1 MIIPIQIEKY
11 FLHYYLIAGIIA
23 AIKEAIFYR
32 KSTKEIDS
40 IFFGLVLTCFFIGFI
55 LLPVQMYNW
64 AWDKWNKK
72 V

>member
-1 MIIPIQIEKY
+1 MY
-11 FLHYYLIAGIIA
+11 YYLIAGTVSV
-23 AIKEAIFYR
+23 IKEAISYR

-40 IFFGLVLTCFFIGFI
+40 IFFGLVVFCFFIGFI

-64 AWDKWNKK
+64 AWAKWNKK